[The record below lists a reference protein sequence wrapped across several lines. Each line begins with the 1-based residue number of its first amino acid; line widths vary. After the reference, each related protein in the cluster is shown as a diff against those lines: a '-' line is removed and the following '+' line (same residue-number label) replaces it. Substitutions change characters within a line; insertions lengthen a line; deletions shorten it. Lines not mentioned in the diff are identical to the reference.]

1 MLITITNDKDRYDL
15 FYWNVEVLG
24 GVQYQVSEEQLKQ
37 IQNCDYT
44 QVQSVIRQ
52 IVANCE
58 RVFKS

>member
-37 IQNCDYT
+37 IKTCEYFE
-44 QVQSVIRQ
+44 VQSVIRQ